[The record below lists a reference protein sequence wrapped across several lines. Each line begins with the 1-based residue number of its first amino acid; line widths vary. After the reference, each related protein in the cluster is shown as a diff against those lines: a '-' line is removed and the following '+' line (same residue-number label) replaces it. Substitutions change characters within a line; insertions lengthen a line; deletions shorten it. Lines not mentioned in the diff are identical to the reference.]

1 MKVTPVFFWI
11 AQRPEIAY
19 ELAQAGKVSA
29 LRKAHGDEDVT
40 FARAEPPKQM
50 SAHTVGELVALLGAD
65 GQPLVFRVVGEAPGN
80 GPGPKHAFHFETQ
93 VVVQARRVM
102 AMHDELKL
110 VRAARERMLRAGLGS
125 LSEVALGA
133 VLFDG
138 LLRLGHR
145 RIGP

>member
-1 MKVTPVFFWI
+1 MIGLGKMGANMAERLRRHGHEVVGMDP
-11 AQRPEIAY
+11 AKPEA
-19 ELAQAGKVSA
+19 
-29 LRKAHGDEDVT
+29 D
-40 FARAEPPKQM
+40 
-50 SAHTVGELVALLGAD
+50 AHTVGELVALLGAD

-93 VVVQARRVM
+93 VVVQAGRVM